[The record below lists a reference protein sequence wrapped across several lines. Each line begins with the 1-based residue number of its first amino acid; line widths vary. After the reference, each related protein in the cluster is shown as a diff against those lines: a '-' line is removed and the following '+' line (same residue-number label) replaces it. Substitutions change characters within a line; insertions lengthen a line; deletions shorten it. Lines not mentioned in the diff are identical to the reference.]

1 MEISVTV
8 LVPVFN
14 VESYLVECMDS
25 IINQK
30 IKNIQ
35 IICINDGS
43 TDSSLEIL
51 KKYASL
57 DQRIKIINKKNEG
70 YGKALNDGFAI
81 ATGEYIAIVEPDDY
95 IPYNMLSDLYE
106 IAVKNEL
113 DFVKADFYRFITN
126 KNGDMKLV
134 YNHLDRTKFF
144 YNTII
149 DTSKTPEVCKF
160 ILNTWCGIYNRK
172 FLKKFNILHNTTPG
186 ASFQDNGFFW
196 QTTIYAKRAMFINKP
211 YYLNRRDN
219 PNSSVKSKNK
229 VYCMSEEMNFI
240 QKILERDPIIWDQ
253 FKTYFAL
260 RAFGNYLFTLSRID
274 FSFKKEYVSHLHEI
288 LNLYN
293 KNNMIDINLYSLS
306 DRKKINLLINK
317 PKLFYYKYVF
327 YKKYYEIFKT
337 IKKSKFIKFTKKI
350 LICLLIIYFL
360 YNCFYI

>member
-51 KKYASL
+51 KKYADL
-57 DQRIKIINKKNEG
+57 DHRIKIINKKNEG

-134 YNHLDRTKFF
+134 YNHLDRTNFF

-160 ILNTWCGIYNRK
+160 ILNTWCGIYNRN

-219 PNSSVKSKNK
+219 PNSSVKSRNK
-229 VYCMSEEMNFI
+229 VYCMSEEMRFI
-240 QKILERDPIIWDQ
+240 QQKLEEDEKIWSI

-260 RAFGNYLFTLSRID
+260 RAFGNYLFTFNRID
-274 FSFKKEYVSHLHEI
+274 PSYKKEYVYHLNEI
-288 LNLYN
+288 LNKYKN
-293 KNNMIDINLYSLS
+293 KKMLDFNLFHPADQKKLKLLLNN
-306 DRKKINLLINK
+306 
-317 PKLFYYKYVF
+317 PKYFYLKYVT
-327 YKKYYEIFKT
+327 YKSFHENMKKFKKSKPIKL
-337 IKKSKFIKFTKKI
+337 IKKSI
-350 LICLLIIYFL
+350 LVFLIAYFL
-360 YNCFYI
+360 YNIFLN